1 MMDERKEFEELK
13 TTYIQQKIHP
23 TKKLFESF

>member
-1 MMDERKEFEELK
+1 MDERKEFEELK

-23 TKKLFESF
+23 TKKLFKIS